1 MLIVNHTLRYVSG
14 NKETFED
21 HYQLAD
27 TYDEARK
34 IVTNL
39 IAIHGDYLHCYSI
52 ADILEASE
60 PHWAKK
66 TDELSQTQSDD
77 AWGADK

>member
-1 MLIVNHTLRYVSG
+1 MLIVNHTLVYPSDAKV
-14 NKETFED
+14 TYED

-34 IVTNL
+34 LVTNL
-39 IAIHGDYLHCYSI
+39 ISIHGDRLYCYAIS
-52 ADILEASE
+52 DVLEASE
-60 PHWAKK
+60 PHWARK

-77 AWGADK
+77 AWEADK